1 MTQYAAHIDREPV
14 ADCSLA
20 LLTQQ
25 PSEGSLTVACASCS
39 AWTPHAPHAP
49 PHEVHTMPLAS
60 CRAKRA
66 RSAAGPRQLH
76 LAAGCA
82 APSWL
87 RLSRQRPAG
96 RAQLPFGRWRACRG
110 LKGRQL
116 RAGQASCVVSVP
128 PNGNLKGCYPGTDLV
143 PELTPGGGCARQGL
157 VNQAWQLAVA
167 GAAAAVVA
175 LAMRGVK
182 RRPLLPEQAD
192 PYGVVNVADELKAL

>member
-1 MTQYAAHIDREPV
+1 MQYAAHVDCEPV
-14 ADCSLA
+14 ADCTLA

-25 PSEGSLTVACASCS
+25 PCRRVVYERLCIMH
-39 AWTPHAPHAP
+39 AWTPHALHAH
-49 PHEVHTMPLAS
+49 PHEVHTMRLAS

-96 RAQLPFGRWRACRG
+96 SAQLPFGRWRARRG

-116 RAGQASCVVSVP
+116 RAGQALCLVSVP
-128 PNGNLKGCYPGTDLV
+128 PNGDLKLLSRD
-143 PELTPGGGCARQGL
+143 
-157 VNQAWQLAVA
+157 
-167 GAAAAVVA
+167 
-175 LAMRGVK
+175 
-182 RRPLLPEQAD
+182 RPSA
-192 PYGVVNVADELKAL
+192 